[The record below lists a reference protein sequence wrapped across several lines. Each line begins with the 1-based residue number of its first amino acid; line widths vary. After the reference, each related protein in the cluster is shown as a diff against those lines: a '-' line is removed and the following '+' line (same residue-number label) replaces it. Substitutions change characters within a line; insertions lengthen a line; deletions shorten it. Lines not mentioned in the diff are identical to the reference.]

1 MLRFVSRGRS
11 VIRAAC
17 RQSHAAQFSRWGLG
31 GRCIPAETCRF
42 AALIVALRSK
52 YTRASSPGGGS
63 SLARLVSR
71 TPTGRTGPRPP
82 RRSRH
87 FVHRLLALAAGI
99 ALLAPIRAQ
108 AATAPVPQEAEGE
121 VTGRIIAE
129 RWFRLLDDLDGSD
142 ESRAAFLALYAE
154 DALHIQGPTGDYQ
167 RGNATY
173 WGREKVGLLVDR
185 LLGEWQDHS
194 IRPEV
199 ATAGEV
205 SETLWAEA
213 EGPWGGPLI
222 AVQFTIAGTR
232 RDDETRWHIPGAAF
246 FRVRGG
252 ELVRVRVYLGLGEAA
267 EVEIQR

>member
-1 MLRFVSRGRS
+1 M
-11 VIRAAC
+11 
-17 RQSHAAQFSRWGLG
+17 HPD
-31 GRCIPAETCRF
+31 PAICSE
-42 AALIVALRSK
+42 
-52 YTRASSPGGGS
+52 
-63 SLARLVSR
+63 LVSS
-71 TPTGRTGPRPP
+71 GRYV
-82 RRSRH
+82 
-87 FVHRLLALAAGI
+87 FLVLAAGI
-99 ALLAPIRAQ
+99 AVIGSAWAEPSGTGVA
-108 AATAPVPQEAEGE
+108 QEAEAE
-121 VTGRIIAE
+121 VTGRHIAE

-167 RGNATY
+167 RGTATY
-173 WGREKVGLLVDR
+173 WGREKVGLLVER
-185 LLGEWQDHS
+185 LLAEWQDHS

-199 ATAGEV
+199 ATVGEV

-213 EGPWGGPLI
+213 AGPWGGPLI

-252 ELVRVRVYLGLGEAA
+252 ELVRVRIYLGLGEAA